1 MYRPPEGM
9 LELGG
14 TRGLCQYGSCD
25 VDMARDA
32 CAEEKPPPARSG
44 AGPQAPVPMTAQVGL
59 ADIQNA
65 RAAVEAVG
73 ARTPVFES
81 RLLSERTGAPVWM
94 KAENLQR
101 TGSFKVR
108 GVASKLAS
116 IGDGAEAGIVAASAG
131 NHAQAVA
138 FGARQK
144 GLPCHV
150 FMPSDAPIAKVSA
163 TESYGATIEL
173 GGESVDDC
181 VTMAMARA
189 ASTGEIFVHPFDDA
203 AVIAGQGT
211 VGLELVEQI
220 PDLALVVI
228 PLGGGGLASGMAV
241 ALRACVPSAR
251 IVAVQAAVC
260 APFAAALGV
269 GPPVADGSP
278 NSLADGIV
286 VKRPGAIT
294 FPIVQSLVD
303 DVVVVG
309 EDDIAEAMVLLLER
323 AKLVVEGAGAVGAAA
338 LLSGAVAAP
347 ARGATA
353 LVLSGGNVDTNVLA
367 TAIRRHETNAGR
379 RLVVFARL
387 SDRPGHLARML
398 TVIGE
403 AGGNLLEV
411 DHLREGYRLHVR
423 ETGVQLVI
431 ETRGQQ
437 HARRVLDAV
446 RDAGYD
452 VRPVDQ
458 G

>member
-1 MYRPPEGM
+1 MTVSIG
-9 LELGG
+9 LEEIEAA
-14 TRGLCQYGSCD
+14 RGA
-25 VDMARDA
+25 VD
-32 CAEEKPPPARSG
+32 
-44 AGPQAPVPMTAQVGL
+44 
-59 ADIQNA
+59 
-65 RAAVEAVG
+65 AVG

-81 RLLSERTGAPVWM
+81 RLLSERTGASVWV

-108 GVASKLAS
+108 GVASKLVS
-116 IGDGAEAGIVAASAG
+116 LGAGAKAGIVAASAG

-138 FGARQK
+138 FGARQA
-144 GLPCHV
+144 GVPCHV
-150 FMPSDAPIAKVSA
+150 FMPSDAPITKVSA

-181 VTMAMARA
+181 LAMAVERA
-189 ASTGEIFVHPFDDA
+189 ASTGEIFIHPFDDP

-220 PDLALVVI
+220 RDLSLVIV
-228 PLGGGGLASGMAV
+228 PLGGGGLASGVAV
-241 ALRACVPSAR
+241 ALRACAPTVR

-269 GPPVADGSP
+269 GSPDADGPP

-338 LLSGAVAAP
+338 LLSGAVEAP
-347 ARGATA
+347 ARGTTA

-367 TAIRRHETNAGR
+367 IAIRRHETNAGR

-403 AGGNLLEV
+403 AGGNLIEV
-411 DHLREGYRLHVR
+411 DHLREGYHLHVR

-431 ETRGQQ
+431 ETRGRQ

-446 RDAGYD
+446 HDAGYD
-452 VRPVDQ
+452 VRSVEQ
-458 G
+458 L

>member
-1 MYRPPEGM
+1 MRE
-9 LELGG
+9 
-14 TRGLCQYGSCD
+14 LCQYGSCD
-25 VDMARDA
+25 GDVARDP
-32 CAEEKPPPARSG
+32 CAEEEKLPLVPSGERPP
-44 AGPQAPVPMTAQVGL
+44 APVPMTAHIGL
-59 ADIQNA
+59 AEIQSA

-81 RLLSERTGAPVWM
+81 RLLSERTGIPVWM

-116 IGDGAEAGIVAASAG
+116 IGDGAKAGIVAASAG

-138 FGARQK
+138 FGARQA
-144 GLPCHV
+144 GVPCHV
-150 FMPSDAPIAKVSA
+150 FMPRDAPIAKVNA
-163 TESYGATIEL
+163 TESYGGTVEL

-181 VTMAMARA
+181 LTMAVARA
-189 ASTGEIFVHPFDDA
+189 ASTGEIFIHPFDDP

-220 PDLALVVI
+220 PDLALVVV
-228 PLGGGGLASGMAV
+228 PLGGGGLAAGMAI
-241 ALRACVPSAR
+241 ALRACAPSTR

-347 ARGATA
+347 ARGTTA

-446 RDAGYD
+446 RGAGYD